1 MSPSLV
7 IADQAVRRR
16 AASGGP
22 GAAGPSETSRQLDAA
37 LARDIDVLVVG
48 YGPTGAAC
56 ANFLGGYGVRTLVI
70 DRFPEVLMQPRAIAL
85 DSEALRILQNA
96 GLAEEDLDTVA
107 IPQVE
112 MRSPVWGV
120 FNRVDTLGPKN
131 GHPRLATFYQPDL
144 ERALRARVAQ
154 RASVFPVL
162 GVELT
167 GLTQTRDWVV
177 AELSTP
183 DGRREV
189 RCRYLVGS
197 DGANSIVRKLV
208 GLEFG
213 GKSFQEDWLVV
224 DAAGSPTG
232 IDHVEFLCDPSRPTP
247 HMVGP
252 GGRER
257 WEFMLRSGEAEQ
269 LQREPERI
277 EALLSPWRRPGVQL
291 QVERKAFYRFQART
305 ARRFDQGRVF
315 LAGDAAHVTP
325 PFIGQGLVSGLRDA
339 ANLAWKLAWVLRRR
353 ADPSILNSYTMERR
367 PHAAAMIRRA
377 RMMGGLVTPRSW
389 LQAFLLHG
397 AVRLLLGLRGG
408 RRGLD
413 VDLVKPPNRFPRGL
427 FAARSRSGGELLPQ
441 TWLRN
446 ELGETRLS
454 DDVLGSDLCVLG
466 FGLDPYVWL
475 AAEEASLRAMGA
487 RLIQIRHRGQALHLA
502 PVTPSWEDLSG
513 RLLPGGAPFG
523 WIAVVRP
530 DRTILHAGPAR
541 DAARVVREAA
551 AILRP
556 PAAAEAAV
564 AVPDAAVPQE
574 A

>member
-1 MSPSLV
+1 V
-7 IADQAVRRR
+7 RGGADA
-16 AASGGP
+16 GP
-22 GAAGPSETSRQLDAA
+22 GATGPSETSRRLEAA

-56 ANFLGGYGVRTLVI
+56 ANFLGRYGVRTMVI
-70 DRFPEVLMQPRAIAL
+70 DRFAEVLMQPRAIAL
-85 DSEALRILQNA
+85 DHDALRILQNS
-96 GLAEEDLDTVA
+96 GLAEGDLDTVA
-107 IPQVE
+107 IPRVE

-120 FNRVDTLGPKN
+120 FNRIDTSGPKN
-131 GHPRLATFYQPDL
+131 GHPRLVTFYQPDL
-144 ERALRARVAQ
+144 ERTLRARVAE

-167 GLTQTRDWVV
+167 GLRQMRDWVV
-177 AELSTP
+177 AELNAP
-183 DGRREV
+183 DGPREV
-189 RCRYLVGS
+189 RCRYLVGA

-224 DAAGSPTG
+224 DAAGSPTK
-232 IDHVEFLCDPSRPTP
+232 IDHVEFLCDPRRPTP

-252 GGRER
+252 AGRER
-257 WEFMLRSGEAEQ
+257 WEFMLRPGEAEE

-277 EALLSPWRRPGVQL
+277 EALLSRWRRPGSPL

-325 PFIGQGLVSGLRDA
+325 PFIGQGLVAGLRDA
-339 ANLAWKLAWVLRRR
+339 ANLAWKLAWVVRRH
-353 ADPSILNSYTMERR
+353 ADPSILKSYTTERR

-427 FAARSRSGGELLPQ
+427 FAARSRASGDLTGDLLPQ

-446 ELGETRLS
+446 DRGETRLS
-454 DDVLGSDLCVLG
+454 DEVLGANLCVLG
-466 FGLDPYVWL
+466 FGVDPAACL
-475 AAEEASLRAMGA
+475 ATEQASLRAMDA
-487 RLIQIRHRGQALHLA
+487 QLLQIRHRGQALHLA
-502 PVTPSWEDLSG
+502 RGTPSWEDLSG
-513 RLLPGGAPFG
+513 GLLPGAAPFG
-523 WIAVVRP
+523 WILVVRP
-530 DRTILHAGPAR
+530 DRTILQAGPAGDAVRIIR
-541 DAARVVREAA
+541 DAA
-551 AILRP
+551 AILRSP
-556 PAAAEAAV
+556 VVAAARARAE
-564 AVPDAAVPQE
+564 AAVPQE